1 MKPSSSITISFDFT
15 VKILTSFTFRLLSY
29 PYSKGG
35 FHFTCKGKDFLAYFT
50 TTKVKCSNILAGIA
64 LGLTGVEV
72 RRQLKAK
79 LRNSAI
85 ALPKPIHL
93 NCCRNTLLLY
103 PYRSQVSGFFSAALL
118 A

>member
-1 MKPSSSITISFDFT
+1 VPAGESPGEEPPPGVSDCGWQADRAVMKPSSSITISFDFT

-85 ALPKPIHL
+85 AF
-93 NCCRNTLLLY
+93 T
-103 PYRSQVSGFFSAALL
+103 
-118 A
+118 